1 MPTLN
6 YCVGPQPGRPF
17 KCLTCGSAEK
27 DPRQGSPLRAE
38 GAELCRKTGR
48 KGLLI
53 ASYQRLEKRLSE
65 GRNSC
70 RGGSPCPCTLGA
82 ARVAAIQAALPPS
95 RPTLTGAELPR
106 QKKVLCLCAQV
117 CFGRVQL
124 CGPAD
129 YGLPGFYVR
138 GVLQARILECFG
150 QYWLPC
156 PSRALY
162 FLLP

>member
-17 KCLTCGSAEK
+17 KCLTCGSTEK

-38 GAELCRKTGR
+38 GAELCRKTGW
-48 KGLLI
+48 KGLLT
-53 ASYQRLEKRLSE
+53 ASYQGLEKRLSE

-82 ARVAAIQAALPPS
+82 ARVAASQAALPPS

-124 CGPAD
+124 FSMLWTVACQTSLSG
-129 YGLPGFYVR
+129 GSPGKNT
-138 GVLQARILECFG
+138 GVYWPILVAIPF
-150 QYWLPC
+150 
-156 PSRALY
+156 
-162 FLLP
+162 